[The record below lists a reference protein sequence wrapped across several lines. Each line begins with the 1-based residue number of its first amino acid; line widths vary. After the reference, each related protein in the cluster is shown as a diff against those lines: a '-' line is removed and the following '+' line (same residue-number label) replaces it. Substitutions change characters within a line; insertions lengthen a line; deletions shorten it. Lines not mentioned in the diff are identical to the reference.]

1 MSRISGLVILAA
13 TIFLIFIAIRSS
25 SPPAVRLGEIAD
37 TSFSV
42 QRAYTHLL
50 QIAKLPHSTGTIEND
65 RVREYIL
72 NQCNG
77 LGFTVQVQNT
87 TGIYNKGGYVNA
99 ASLKNIIAIKKGLSN
114 SKAVM
119 LMAHY
124 DTQFNSPGAA
134 DDGAAVAAM
143 LETAR
148 ALQHSG
154 PLQNNLIL
162 LFTDAEEI
170 GLLGARAF
178 VQESPLMKDIGLV
191 VNFESRGN
199 AGPSFMFE
207 LNDNNGWAIKEYAG
221 SVAHPFANSLA
232 YEVYKKMPNYTDF
245 TPFKEAGIAGWNNAC
260 IDGFANYHSA
270 NDKPQNIDL
279 RTIQHHGDNML
290 SLAKHF
296 GNISIGNTSAPDASY
311 FNAAGGWFVH
321 YPASWNLPLVLFA
334 NLLFIILIG
343 MGFKTRQFKTGGLVA
358 GAILFPAVLGIIYFC
373 SKITLRL
380 IISSYPLYTHFDEN
394 NSYNGAWYFLAI
406 SALAVAIFSL
416 AYSFAAKKAM
426 PETLLAGVL
435 LTVISI
441 LNITW
446 YAMPSASYLLLIPV
460 LFILVFRLLLFNK
473 KISGNLSAT
482 AAGGLNLISVL
493 PVIFLIVP
501 TIYFVYIAF
510 GLGTKLP
517 GIAVATGVAAGLLLP
532 VFYGVYKNYK
542 LLVPAAAAACFIAAI
557 AGGHFTAKFSE
568 KQPVQ
573 SSVYYTL
580 DADSCKAK
588 WQSGFIAPDK
598 WSAPFFTNK
607 STASKYQ
614 TPVSTAP
621 LLQLQAV
628 TAIVIK
634 DTVYN
639 GQRKMLVH
647 LCHTRP
653 GVTGL
658 NIAIANS
665 SKVQKI
671 ILQGKEVRVIKNI
684 NSAFVHTISY
694 TGPVGEGINI
704 AFEMEGNN
712 KLEMTISDHSIGLP
726 EATGFNTVFPEDVVP
741 GRGYSNTTMVTKR
754 LVL

>member
-1 MSRISGLVILAA
+1 MSRISGLVIFAA

-25 SPPAVRLGEIAD
+25 SPPAVRLGEVAD
-37 TSFSV
+37 SSFSV

-50 QIAKLPHSTGTIEND
+50 QIAKRPHSTGTIEND

-99 ASLKNIIAIKKGLSN
+99 ASLKNIIAIKKGLHN
-114 SKAVM
+114 SKAVV

-296 GNISIGNTSAPDASY
+296 GNISVGNTSAPDASY

-334 NLLFIILIG
+334 NLLFIVLIG
-343 MGFKTRQFKTGGLVA
+343 IGFKTGQFKTGGLVA
-358 GAILFPAVLGIIYFC
+358 GAALFPAVLGIIYFC
-373 SKITLRL
+373 AKITLRL

-426 PETLLAGVL
+426 PETLLAGVM

-510 GLGTKLP
+510 GLGSKLP
-517 GIAVATGVAAGLLLP
+517 WIAVATGIAAGLLLP
-532 VFYGVYKNYK
+532 VFYGVYKNFK
-542 LLVPAAAAACFIAAI
+542 LLVPVAAAACFISAI
-557 AGGHFTAKFSE
+557 AGGHFTAEFSE

-573 SSVYYTL
+573 SSVYYML

-621 LLQLQAV
+621 LLQLQAA

-658 NIAIANS
+658 NIAITNS